1 MMIKR
6 SLPIVAAGLAAI
18 LAVVF
23 LVWAVNR
30 HEAQQADRLEADA
43 STLIEADIW
52 LRLENIEALLTQ
64 ADTQSRARLYDA
76 EKETLSQTVAA
87 IDEVV
92 PMIEAARGKL
102 DEVAGMRVSEIRR
115 QYLEARSRGLT
126 AVLEMERIR
135 REVAVTLHDDPA
147 FARPETTGR
156 IQELERQ
163 WGQQH
168 SLWQAAEQEAARLAG
183 QSQPATGPQA

>member
-6 SLPIVAAGLAAI
+6 SLPIVAAGLAAV
-18 LAVVF
+18 LAVVL
-23 LVWAVNR
+23 LVWVVNR
-30 HEAQQADRLEADA
+30 YEAQRADRLEA
-43 STLIEADIW
+43 EAYSLVEAEIW
-52 LRLENIEALLTQ
+52 PRLENIEALLTQ

-76 EKETLSQTVAA
+76 EKQTLSQTIAA

-115 QYLEARSRGLT
+115 QYLEARSRGLA

-135 REVAVTLHDDPA
+135 REVAVTLLDDPA
-147 FARPETTGR
+147 FDRPETMPR

-163 WGQQH
+163 WSEQH
-168 SLWQAAEQEAARLAG
+168 RLWQAAEQDAARLAG
-183 QSQPATGPQA
+183 QSQPAAGS